1 MIRDLATG
9 NERKLT
15 FFDPGLGDELEHPD
29 WSPDGRW
36 IVYNTTGDCGGAC
49 ERIERVPADDAK
61 AKPKVLYQDARGGYK
76 PTYSPDG
83 TSIVFGCR
91 GGSLCRMNADR
102 TNVVVLKENQG
113 LEFNHFDWGVTPK
126 AGD

>member
-1 MIRDLATG
+1 LDSG
-9 NERKLT
+9 G
-15 FFDPGLGDELEHPD
+15 GLELEHPD

-36 IVYNTTGDCGGAC
+36 IDYNTTGDCGGAC
-49 ERIERVPADDAK
+49 ERIERVPANDSK
-61 AKPKVLYQDARGGYK
+61 AKLVVLYQEDAKGGYK

-91 GGSLCRMNADR
+91 GGSLCRMNADG
-102 TNVVVLKENQG
+102 TNVAVLKENQG
-113 LEFNHFDWGVTPK
+113 LEFNHFDWRVTPK